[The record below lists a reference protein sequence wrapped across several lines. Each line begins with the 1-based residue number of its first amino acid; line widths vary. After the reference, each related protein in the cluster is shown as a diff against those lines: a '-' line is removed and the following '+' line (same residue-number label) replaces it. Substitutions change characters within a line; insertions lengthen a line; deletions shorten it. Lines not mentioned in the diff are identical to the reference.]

1 MKDLM
6 SLREMDLRYGPGMVL
21 IVQHWPTR
29 KILNFV
35 MPIPE
40 SGDAFD
46 VYGEKHNADIRDYV
60 YMGVI

>member
-1 MKDLM
+1 
-6 SLREMDLRYGPGMVL
+6 MVL